1 MSDNPE
7 LMEQMLDR
15 PQALG
20 VLGPE
25 PASLAATFD
34 APDIGSLL
42 QVVHPEIPPGN
53 SVSKGQIT
61 NADNVF
67 PHTAEYG
74 RDRRHRGVL
83 SSKLLRF
90 VAGSSLVVS
99 GVALFNGVDQ
109 ASARPAVAHS
119 KPELLH
125 TESAVATGAV
135 LKVHVPE
142 AVGGKTIVGQLT
154 ADKEVAPGFV
164 TAYDCDKPMPVKSDL
179 NFMSGAASSNRLIA
193 TTSQTGD
200 VCFYTSQQT
209 DLVVDVFGIDNG
221 ITTFANERNDTRDVP
236 PPTTLP
242 PPINNEAGK
251 GLTVISSDAGDGLH
265 GVPLTPSQITLGCV
279 GSAYNYSGGGAFKIV
294 EMSASGLP
302 ADTDPTPH
310 YNGGAINYH
319 VYDFGGTN
327 TLLNDSGMF
336 VPADSNGNA
345 TANLGIGSSVYNA
358 QTASVMTGILDIWN
372 VPANGGATPYSQLPH
387 TKLQMNIPC
396 KSQ

>member
-1 MSDNPE
+1 VVDVFGIDNGITTFANERNDTRLPGSN
-7 LMEQMLDR
+7 QNIG
-15 PQALG
+15 LG
-20 VLGPE
+20 
-25 PASLAATFD
+25 A
-34 APDIGSLL
+34 I
-42 QVVHPEIPPGN
+42 I
-53 SVSKGQIT
+53 
-61 NADNVF
+61 
-67 PHTAEYG
+67 
-74 RDRRHRGVL
+74 
-83 SSKLLRF
+83 
-90 VAGSSLVVS
+90 
-99 GVALFNGVDQ
+99 
-109 ASARPAVAHS
+109 
-119 KPELLH
+119 
-125 TESAVATGAV
+125 
-135 LKVHVPE
+135 KVHVPE